1 MNWIEQVMAATE
13 YAETPRSFIRWAAL
27 SALSAVAA
35 PNVFLDKVFYKLSPN
50 IYTLILAKSGLG
62 KGFPVSLAK
71 ALVKKAHCTRVID
84 GRNSIQSMIKELG
97 TIKTGPNNNGTI
109 NLKDSRGFLISGEF
123 ADFVTYDPQAFIILT
138 DLYDTH
144 YNEEWKNSFK
154 NTGIDVLKNPCLTM
168 LAASSPVHFKE
179 CLPTASITGG
189 FIGRTLL
196 IYEDKRSRINPL
208 IDKPEVVFSIDQ
220 LSEYLAKLSEIKG
233 EFQWSPSGRQVFE
246 PWYEQYR
253 IRGDADNSDTTG
265 TEQRMNDHVLK
276 IAMLLQLAEDYN
288 ELTITGRHVA
298 TAIALCEEVAK
309 NAKRNLLTE
318 GKSASKDHVKVVLE
332 SLFKSK
338 DFTSSRSL
346 MMSNNWGHINTI
358 ELDVA
363 VESLK
368 QMGFLEEFTHKDQ
381 IYYKLGPKAIKIF
394 FSQIQEGKVQ

>member
-62 KGFPVSLAK
+62 KGFPVALAK

-97 TIKTGPNNNGTI
+97 TIRTGPNNNGTI

-168 LAASSPVHFKE
+168 LAASSPVHFKD

-196 IYEDKRSRINPL
+196 VYEDKRSRINPL
-208 IDKPEVVFSIDQ
+208 IDKPDVVFSIDE
-220 LSEYLAKLSEIKG
+220 LSEYLTKLSEIKG
-233 EFQWSPSGRQVFE
+233 EFQWSPSGREVFE
-246 PWYEQYR
+246 PWYESYR
-253 IRGDADNSDTTG
+253 IKGDEAQDSTG
-265 TEQRMNDHVLK
+265 VEQRMNDHVLK
-276 IAMLLQLAEDYN
+276 IAMLLQLSEDMN
-288 ELTITGRHVA
+288 ELVITGRHVA
-298 TAIALCEEVAK
+298 TAVAMCEEVAK
-309 NAKRNLLTE
+309 NAKRNLITE
-318 GKSASKDHVKVVLE
+318 GKSASKDHVTVVLE
-332 SLFKSK
+332 NLFKSK
-338 DFTSSRSL
+338 DFTSSRSS
-346 MMSNNWGHINTI
+346 MMAANWGHINVI

-363 VESLK
+363 VESLR

-381 IYYKLGPKAIKIF
+381 IYYKLSQKAVAVF
-394 FSQIQEGKVQ
+394 FNEMKQDRVQ

>member
-1 MNWIEQVMAATE
+1 MDWIEQVMAATE
-13 YAETPRSFIRWAAL
+13 YAETPRSFIKWAAL

-35 PNVFLDKVFYKLSPN
+35 PNVYLDKIFYKLSPN

-62 KGFPVSLAK
+62 KGFPVALAK
-71 ALVKKAHCTRVID
+71 ALVKKACCTRVID

-97 TIKTGPNNNGTI
+97 TIRTGATGNGTI

-168 LAASSPVHFKE
+168 LAASSPIHFKE

-208 IDKPEVVFSIDQ
+208 IDKPDIAFSIDE
-220 LSEYLAKLSEIKG
+220 LSEYLAKLAEVKG
-233 EFQWSPSGRQVFE
+233 EFHWTQEGRAVFE
-246 PWYEQYR
+246 PWYESYR
-253 IRGDADNSDTTG
+253 LRSDDDNTG

-276 IAMLLQLAEDYN
+276 IAMLLQLAEDYT
-288 ELTITGRHVA
+288 ELVITGRHVA
-298 TAIALCEEVAK
+298 TAIELCELVAR

-318 GKSASKDHVKVVLE
+318 GKSASKDHVQVVLQC
-332 SLFKSK
+332 LFKSK
-338 DFTSSRSL
+338 DFKSSRASL
-346 MMSNNWGHINTI
+346 MANNWGHINSI

-363 VESLK
+363 IEGLK
-368 QMGFLEEFTHKDQ
+368 QMGYVEEFAHKDQ
-381 IYYKLGPKAIKIF
+381 VYYKLSQKAIAVF
-394 FSQIQEGKVQ
+394 FSEMKSGRVQ

>member
-1 MNWIEQVMAATE
+1 MPKDWIEKVMAATE

-35 PNVFLDKVFYKLSPN
+35 PNVFLDKIFYKLSPN
-50 IYTLILAKSGLG
+50 IYTLIIAKSGLG
-62 KGFPVSLAK
+62 KGFPIAMAK
-71 ALVKKAHCTRVID
+71 SLVKKAHCTRVID
-84 GRNSIQSMIKELG
+84 GRNSIQYMIKELG
-97 TIKTGPNNNGTI
+97 TIRTGASNNGTV

-168 LAASSPVHFKE
+168 LAASSPIHFKE

-196 IYEDKRSRINPL
+196 VYEDKRSRINPL
-208 IDKPEVVFSIDQ
+208 IDKPEVVFSIDE
-220 LSEYLAKLSEIKG
+220 LSEYLSKLAEVKG
-233 EFQWSPSGRQVFE
+233 EFRWTKDGREVFE
-246 PWYEQYR
+246 PWYESYR
-253 IRGDADNSDTTG
+253 IRSDDDSTG

-276 IAMLLQLAEDYN
+276 IAMLLQLAEDMS
-288 ELTITGRHVA
+288 ELVITGRHVA
-298 TAIALCEEVAK
+298 SAIELCETVAK
-309 NAKRNLLTE
+309 NAKRNLITE
-318 GKSASKDHVKVVLE
+318 GKSASKDHVTVVLE

-338 DFTSSRSL
+338 DFTLTRSS
-346 MMSNNWGHINTI
+346 MMAANWGHINSI

-368 QMGFLEEFTHKDQ
+368 QMGFLEEFSHKDQ
-381 IYYKLGPKAIKIF
+381 VYYKLSAKAVSVF
-394 FSQIQEGKVQ
+394 FNEMKSGRIQ